1 MSGIFNTL
9 KSVASSVSLRSLV
22 NLSRRGSLQPSDDN
36 DACTFPSSIDF
47 TDACA
52 ACDNPCPEH
61 AAYSARTESQLDKT
75 STLAGSIKP
84 YTHHLILCTG
94 NAAFSWASH
103 IDADSKLAAKIDD
116 VASSLKGTVRTARSG
131 ANTPVGRVVVTACDR
146 PRSNPAVHFDA
157 HGDEVE
163 AVDILVFPDHV
174 MITDVTIENAEQ
186 VLTHWFQH
194 NTLPPA
200 PTGASF
206 APRLVPVEHKHH
218 VLICAHK
225 KRDSRCGESG
235 PILIRE
241 FHRVIDR
248 DFPDLHDQVA
258 VYGTSH
264 IGGHKFA
271 GTLIMYP
278 SGDWYGRVH
287 TCDVT
292 TLVKE
297 QVRGGRTVKKLWR
310 GRGLPLG
317 KSGAEEGGKSGAAA
331 PTNA

>member
-1 MSGIFNTL
+1 MSGIFSNI
-9 KSVASSVSLRSLV
+9 KSVASSLSLRSLV
-22 NLSRRGSLQPSDDN
+22 SRRGSQQANDD
-36 DACTFPSSIDF
+36 AEYPSSIDF

-52 ACDNPCPEH
+52 ACDNPCAEH
-61 AAYSARTESQLDKT
+61 AAYSVRTEAQIDKT

-84 YTHHLILCTG
+84 YTHHLLLCTG

-116 VASSLKGTVRTARSG
+116 VASSLKGTKRTAGSG
-131 ANTPVGRVVVTACDR
+131 ADAPVGRVVVTACDR

-174 MITDVTIENAEQ
+174 MITDVTIENAES

-194 NTLPPA
+194 NTLPRAPA
-200 PTGASF
+200 GASF
-206 APRLVPVEHKHH
+206 APQVLPVEHKHH
-218 VLICAHK
+218 VLVCAHK

-292 TLVKE
+292 TLVQE
-297 QVRGGRTVKKLWR
+297 QVRGGHTVKKLWR
-310 GRGLPLG
+310 GRGLPLA
-317 KSGAEEGGKSGAAA
+317 KTCGANEGEKSGAAA
-331 PTNA
+331 PAHA